1 MLLIATATH
10 VVSRGGASLVVVATV
25 LELLPAV
32 DVVDVPKTKVPLLL
46 VVQLTGGPDIIV
58 VNKDDEVVVLRAD
71 DEAVVL
77 KADDEAV
84 VLKADDEAVVLKAD
98 VEDPVG
104 NKLADDVVLTIV
116 AELVYPPYE
125 AIMLLYVCC
134 QGLVFSSR
142 TRRFSP
148 SSRKS

>member
-10 VVSRGGASLVVVATV
+10 VVSLGGASLVVVATV
-25 LELLPAV
+25 LELLPAA

-46 VVQLTGGPDIIV
+46 VVQLTGGPDILV

-71 DEAVVL
+71 DEVVVL
-77 KADDEAV
+77 RAGDEAV
-84 VLKADDEAVVLKAD
+84 VLRAD

-104 NKLADDVVLTIV
+104 NKLADDVVLTSV

-125 AIMLLYVCC
+125 AIMLLYVYC

-142 TRRFSP
+142 PQRFSP
-148 SSRKS
+148 SSKKL